1 MSALDD
7 KDAASAHGMDVVRV
21 CCNGIMLLFL
31 FKSVNDS
38 GSENKS
44 PAQDSEVRI
53 VQDSPD
59 SCMQHI
65 SAELLAKYKAALSN
79 IAVVTCPVVVNGN
92 ICECQRSNHRHLLNH
107 VVLYHKAVAKACIP
121 FPCWQC
127 SSAFT
132 SQKKLDDHTN
142 SACKAKRKGQKRKA
156 SSAGSET
163 DSEGKSEKK
172 QKTDEKKPD
181 GLKCCGYDFAGRRWN
196 YERHR
201 HTRHGEG
208 LSMQCAFSAS
218 SQATPNGRAC
228 GQVVTRNS
236 GDGSSERNTSSA
248 IITLET

>member
-1 MSALDD
+1 
-7 KDAASAHGMDVVRV
+7 MDVVRV

-31 FKSVNDS
+31 LKSVNDS

-59 SCMQHI
+59 SCMQRI

-107 VVLYHKAVAKACIP
+107 VVLY
-121 FPCWQC
+121 
-127 SSAFT
+127 SAFT

-156 SSAGSET
+156 SSAGTET
-163 DSEGKSEKK
+163 DSESKSEKK
-172 QKTDEKKPD
+172 QKADEQKPD

-208 LSMQCAFSAS
+208 LSMQCAFSAC

-228 GQVVTRNS
+228 GRAVTRNS
-236 GDGSSERNTSSA
+236 GDGSSERNTSSV